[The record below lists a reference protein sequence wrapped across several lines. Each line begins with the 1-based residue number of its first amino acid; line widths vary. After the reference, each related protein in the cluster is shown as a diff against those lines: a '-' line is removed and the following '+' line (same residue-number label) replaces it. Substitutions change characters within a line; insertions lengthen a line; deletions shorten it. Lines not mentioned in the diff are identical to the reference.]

1 MNKIAT
7 ELDCD
12 ERKIVVLKSVNPLS
26 TFPVKTAKL
35 NATLLKERKLL
46 QKLRECEKEAKNL

>member
-46 QKLRECEKEAKNL
+46 QKLRECEKEA